1 MGERAPKREVRINW
15 HIGSAVAAAQ
25 LHPPLQD
32 FPDLDFRRRRWIIK
46 PLRFESS
53 VRFAATASR
62 ATQRKRKHRIALI
75 VSMATGTPFVKP
87 RVEIGWQPLQW
98 RLHTWLYLFYLLEN
112 EKALVPRVL

>member
-25 LHPPLQD
+25 LHPPVQD

-75 VSMATGTPFVKP
+75 VSMATGTNVA
-87 RVEIGWQPLQW
+87 RVTSHMSMMSASTNYPIIIILSELS
-98 RLHTWLYLFYLLEN
+98 F
-112 EKALVPRVL
+112 AA